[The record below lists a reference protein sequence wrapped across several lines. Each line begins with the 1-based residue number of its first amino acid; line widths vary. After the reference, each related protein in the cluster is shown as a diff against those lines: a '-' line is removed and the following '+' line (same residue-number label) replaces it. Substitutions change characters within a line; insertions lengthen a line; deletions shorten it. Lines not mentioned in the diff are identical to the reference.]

1 MPPTAA
7 GPPAAQTMQCMEIWG
22 GNQVVDTSVAMPGLD
37 AWVYCH
43 PYGDAAE
50 GGGDVHYVS
59 SCATGRV
66 TRLLVADVS
75 GHGAAVCDV
84 AGTLRSLMRRYVNYI
99 DQAEF
104 VRSMN
109 RQFVDMSASHCFATA
124 VVTTFFA
131 PTNTLSLCNAGHPPP
146 LLYRSKTRT
155 WDYLDLARA
164 DTPEGE
170 DPPNIPLGVLPLTQY
185 EQFDLRL
192 EAGDLV
198 LCYTDS
204 LIESKDA
211 AGEFLGQGGLL
222 DVARS
227 LDVSEPATLIPQ
239 LLGAV
244 GSLRAGNLSGDDVTV
259 LLFRP
264 NGTGLSM
271 PLRDRLLAPV
281 RVLRG
286 VLASLRSGGGPA
298 PIPEMSLANIG
309 GPLFTPLNRLWRGGR
324 GAPAARRR
332 VAGDSPGA
340 ESQAGRVR
348 ERTN

>member
-1 MPPTAA
+1 MTATA
-7 GPPAAQTMQCMEIWG
+7 TESPAAQTMQCMEIWG

-43 PYGDAAE
+43 PYGDSAE

-109 RQFVDMSASHCFATA
+109 RQFQAMSASACFATA

-146 LLYRSKTRT
+146 LLYRSRTRT
-155 WDYLDLARA
+155 WDYLDLERV

-170 DPPNIPLGVLPLTQY
+170 DPPNIPLGVLPLTHY

-204 LIESKDA
+204 LTESKD
-211 AGEFLGQGGLL
+211 
-222 DVARS
+222 VA
-227 LDVSEPATLIPQ
+227 EI
-239 LLGAV
+239 G
-244 GSLRAGNLSGDDVTV
+244 RASC
-259 LLFRP
+259 
-264 NGTGLSM
+264 
-271 PLRDRLLAPV
+271 
-281 RVLRG
+281 
-286 VLASLRSGGGPA
+286 
-298 PIPEMSLANIG
+298 
-309 GPLFTPLNRLWRGGR
+309 
-324 GAPAARRR
+324 
-332 VAGDSPGA
+332 
-340 ESQAGRVR
+340 R
-348 ERTN
+348 ERV

>member
-1 MPPTAA
+1 MDTTAA
-7 GPPAAQTMQCMEIWG
+7 LTMQCMEIWG
-22 GNQVVDTSVAMPGLD
+22 GNQVVDTSVAMPGLE

-43 PYGDAAE
+43 PYGGAA

-109 RQFVDMSASHCFATA
+109 RQFVEMSASHCFATA

-131 PTNTLSLCNAGHPPP
+131 PTNTLSLCNAGHPAP
-146 LLYRSKTRT
+146 LLYRARAGT
-155 WDYLDLARA
+155 WDLFDLSAAAARPA
-164 DTPEGE
+164 DANPA
-170 DPPNIPLGVLPLTQY
+170 NIPLGVLTLADY
-185 EQFDLRL
+185 EQFDVTLDTD
-192 EAGDLV
+192 DLV

-211 AGEFLGQGGLL
+211 AGEFLGQRGLL
-222 DVARS
+222 EVVRT
-227 LDVSEPATLIPQ
+227 LDATRPASLIPQ
-239 LLGAV
+239 LLRAIAA
-244 GSLRAGNLSGDDVTV
+244 LREGNLRGDDVTA

-264 NGTGLSM
+264 TGAGLRP
-271 PLRDRLLAPV
+271 PLRDRMLAPV
-281 RVLRG
+281 RILRG
-286 VLASLRSGGGPA
+286 MLSSLRPGAGPVPLPEWTLTNIGGSMFSALNRRWRGRRRGPA
-298 PIPEMSLANIG
+298 PAPTA
-309 GPLFTPLNRLWRGGR
+309 P
-324 GAPAARRR
+324 APAA
-332 VAGDSPGA
+332 
-340 ESQAGRVR
+340 AGRAS
-348 ERTN
+348 